1 MSFLRRLLGIWVML
15 AGVLGLILS
24 IAGLVGVWMVKPTI
38 ATYLDSTV
46 VTLRSSIDTSQ
57 SVMQVTSKALGSTV
71 DSVDAL
77 SVMLGATATS
87 VSDAQPV
94 LDQMNEFMGDKLP
107 ATMES
112 ATTSLKSAQ
121 QAADVLDSS
130 IRSLNAFRSVMSSV
144 PLIGGFVEQ
153 PTSAYNPDVPLAK
166 SLGDMA
172 TQFESLPAMFT
183 DMATNL
189 DKADDS
195 LGTIESSLVTMSDSV
210 KFISTSL
217 GEYETMLNQSESSMD
232 NVKSVLT
239 GLQTNMNTII
249 NGAAIALTLILLWLL
264 TAQVVIF
271 SQGWELFQG
280 TAGGMASAAP
290 APAEKKELEEL
301 TEPEEK

>member
-1 MSFLRRLLGIWVML
+1 
-15 AGVLGLILS
+15 
-24 IAGLVGVWMVKPTI
+24 MVKPTI

-290 APAEKKELEEL
+290 APAGKKELEEL